1 MIRQSGIKAGPL
13 NQRITIQRPAVAV
26 DQATG
31 EPVVSAWEDLPVD
44 PEVWAAIET
53 LKGMEYLA
61 SAEFRAGVTTRIR
74 VRWREDLTS
83 AMRVLFRLTRSDG
96 TVVRETVF
104 DIQSVLPQYQSMSEV
119 HLMCADGVIT
129 EGGQP

>member
-13 NQRITIQRPAVAV
+13 NQRITIQRPIVTV
-26 DQATG
+26 DSDSG
-31 EPVVSAWEDLPVD
+31 EPVVTAWEDLPVD
-44 PEVWAAIET
+44 PEVWATIET
-53 LKGMEYLA
+53 MKGLEYLA
-61 SAEFRAGVTTRIR
+61 SAEFRPGVTTRIR
-74 VRWREDLTS
+74 VRWRDDLTS
-83 AMRVLFRLTRSDG
+83 SMRVVFRLVMRDG
-96 TVVRETVF
+96 TVVHETVY

>member
-13 NQRITIQRPAVAV
+13 NQRITIQRPVVRV
-26 DQATG
+26 DPASG
-31 EPVVSAWEDLPVD
+31 EPLVDAWEDLPVD
-44 PEVWAAIET
+44 PVVWAAIET

-74 VRWREDLTS
+74 VRWRDDLTS
-83 AMRVLFRLTRSDG
+83 AMRVLFRLMKGD
-96 TVVRETVF
+96 VLVRETVYE
-104 DIQSVLPQYQSMSEV
+104 IQSVLLQYQSMSEV

>member
-13 NQRITIQRPAVAV
+13 NQRITLQRPVVTV
-26 DQATG
+26 DDRG
-31 EPVVSAWEDLPVD
+31 EPVVDAWEDLPID
-44 PEVWAAIET
+44 AEVWAAIET

-61 SAEFRAGVTTRIR
+61 SAEFRAGVSTRIR
-74 VRWREDLTS
+74 VRWRDDLTP
-83 AMRVLFRLTRSDG
+83 AMRVVFRLVRGD
-96 TVVRETVF
+96 TVVRVTVY

-119 HLMCADGVIT
+119 YLMCGDGVIT

>member
-13 NQRITIQRPAVAV
+13 NQRITIQRPIVV
-26 DQATG
+26 IDDSG
-31 EPVVSAWEDLPVD
+31 EPVVDAWEDLPVE

-53 LKGMEYLA
+53 MKGMEYLA

-74 VRWREDLTS
+74 VRWRDDLTS
-83 AMRVLFRLTRSDG
+83 AMRVVFRLMNAG
-96 TVVRETVF
+96 VVVRETVY

>member
-1 MIRQSGIKAGPL
+1 M
-13 NQRITIQRPAVAV
+13 
-26 DQATG
+26 
-31 EPVVSAWEDLPVD
+31 
-44 PEVWAAIET
+44 WAAIET
-53 LKGMEYLA
+53 LRGMEYLA

-74 VRWREDLTS
+74 VRWRDDLTS
-83 AMRVLFRLTRSDG
+83 AMRVLFRLVRSDG
-96 TVVRETVF
+96 TVVRETVY

>member
-13 NQRITIQRPAVAV
+13 NQRITIQRPVVMV
-26 DQATG
+26 DSASG
-31 EPVVSAWEDLPVD
+31 EPLVDAWEDLPVD

-74 VRWREDLTS
+74 VRWRDDLTS
-83 AMRVLFRLTRSDG
+83 AMRVLFRLMKGD
-96 TVVRETVF
+96 VLVRETVYE
-104 DIQSVLPQYQSMSEV
+104 IQSVLPQYESMSEV
-119 HLMCADGVIT
+119 QLMCSDGVIT

>member
-13 NQRITIQRPAVAV
+13 NQRITIQRPIVTV
-26 DQATG
+26 DADSG
-31 EPVVSAWEDLPVD
+31 EPVVTGWENLPVA

-74 VRWREDLTS
+74 VRWRDDLTS
-83 AMRVLFRLTRSDG
+83 AMRVVFRLMRG
-96 TVVRETVF
+96 ATVVRETVYE
-104 DIQSVLPQYQSMSEV
+104 IQSVLPQYQSMSEV
-119 HLMCADGVIT
+119 HLMCGDGVIT

>member
-13 NQRITIQRPAVAV
+13 TQRITIQRPIVAT
-26 DQATG
+26 DTDSG
-31 EPVVSAWEDLPVD
+31 EPVVTGWEDLPVD
-44 PEVWAAIET
+44 PKVWAAIET
-53 LKGMEYLA
+53 LRGMEYLA

-74 VRWREDLTS
+74 VRWRDDLTS
-83 AMRVLFRLTRSDG
+83 AMRVLFRLTRRDG
-96 TVVRETVF
+96 TIARETVYEV
-104 DIQSVLPQYQSMSEV
+104 QSVLPQYQSMSEV

>member
-13 NQRITIQRPAVAV
+13 NQRITIQRPIVTV
-26 DQATG
+26 DADSG
-31 EPVVSAWEDLPVD
+31 EPVVTGWENLPVD
-44 PEVWAAIET
+44 AEVWAAIET

-74 VRWREDLTS
+74 VRWRDDLTS
-83 AMRVLFRLTRSDG
+83 AMRVVFRLMRGD
-96 TVVRETVF
+96 TVVRETVY
-104 DIQSVLPQYQSMSEV
+104 DVQSVLPQYQSMSEV
-119 HLMCADGVIT
+119 YLMCADGVIT